1 MSLDERLDA
10 LVRRDQDVI
19 ACPYPLFAELRAE
32 DPVHFS
38 ESLGAWVVTRYDD
51 VLSVLHDTD
60 RFSAAMPT
68 GPAKMDEVLGPAMA
82 ELSQDPEM
90 AVHFAGMVE
99 RRGAAAVLLNADP
112 PDHRRQR
119 KLVNGAFRPSRIR
132 MMEPLIEKVAHRLI
146 DEFVGSADTGETV
159 DVEFVSDFA
168 VGLPMT
174 LIAYALGVGDDDLSM
189 FKQWSDDL
197 VMPVGNPAPSVEQVR
212 GYLVSS
218 TEFAEYFSAMI
229 ADRQANPQEDI
240 VSDVANAED
249 EGERLTLEEQLSM
262 LTQFLVAG
270 NETTTKLFTNM
281 ALQLASNPDLQ
292 QRIREDRS
300 LVDGLVE
307 EALRFEAPVGGLFRQ
322 AKEDLDVGGASV
334 KKGEHVWVLYAAAN
348 RDESRFECPDDFD
361 PARANVRDH
370 IAFGH
375 GEHFCIGASLA
386 RAEANIGFGVLLDRI
401 EQIGL
406 AENNFAYEDT
416 FVLRGLK
423 ALNLT
428 MVPA

>member
-1 MSLDERLDA
+1 
-10 LVRRDQDVI
+10 
-19 ACPYPLFAELRAE
+19 
-32 DPVHFS
+32 
-38 ESLGAWVVTRYDD
+38 
-51 VLSVLHDTD
+51 
-60 RFSAAMPT
+60 
-68 GPAKMDEVLGPAMA
+68 
-82 ELSQDPEM
+82 M

-146 DEFVGSADTGETV
+146 DEFVGNADTGETV

-174 LIAYALGVGDDDLSM
+174 LIAYALGVVDDDLSM